1 MKKVI
6 FVAVIFLIS
15 GSAFAQTGVKP
26 NVIKV
31 NPLGALF
38 GSGTIAYERAFGH
51 KSSIVIGP
59 SFGIFTYDHFRYTT
73 YGLSAEYR
81 YYFTG
86 IAPRG
91 TYAAVGGNADF
102 GTTKFIDYEGSFNTK
117 TNVSGFRGKIIA
129 GHQWIWK
136 SGFSLELNAGGQYIL
151 YNFRDKEGFFGTGQ
165 ALSTWLPSLGL
176 AIGYDF

>member
-6 FVAVIFLIS
+6 FVAAIFLMAAS
-15 GSAFAQTGVKP
+15 VFAQTNVKP

-51 KSSIVIGP
+51 KNSISVGP
-59 SFGIFTYDHFRYTT
+59 SFGIFTYDRLRYTT
-73 YGLSAEYR
+73 YGVSAEYR

-91 TYAAVGGNADF
+91 TYAALGGNADF
-102 GTTKFIDYEGSFNTK
+102 GNTIFLDYQSRVNTK
-117 TNVSGFRGKIIA
+117 TNVSGFRGKLIA

-136 SGFSLELNAGGQYIL
+136 SRLSLDVNAGAQYIR
-151 YNFRDKEGFFGTGQ
+151 YNFRDKEGFFGDGE
-165 ALSTWLPSLGL
+165 ALSTILPSIGL
-176 AIGYDF
+176 AIGYNF

>member
-6 FVAVIFLIS
+6 LVATIFLMADA
-15 GSAFAQTGVKP
+15 GFAQADIKP

-38 GSGTIAYERAFGH
+38 GSGTVSYERAFHH
-51 KSSIVIGP
+51 KNSISIGP

-86 IAPRG
+86 FAPRG

-117 TNVSGFRGKIIA
+117 TNVSGFRGKLVA

-136 SGFSLELNAGGQYIL
+136 SRFSLDVNAGAQYIR
-151 YNFRDKEGFFGTGQ
+151 YNFRDKEGFFGDGE
-165 ALSTWLPSLGL
+165 ALATIFPSIGL
-176 AIGYDF
+176 AIGYNF

>member
-6 FVAVIFLIS
+6 FIATFFLIS
-15 GSAFAQTGVKP
+15 VSAFAQTNVKP

-38 GSGTIAYERAFGH
+38 GSGTVAYERAFSH

-73 YGLSAEYR
+73 YGVSVEYR

-86 IAPRG
+86 AAPRG

-102 GTTKFIDYEGSFNTK
+102 GTTKFLDYQGSFNTK
-117 TNVSGFRGKIIA
+117 TNVSGFRGKMII

-136 SGFSLELNAGGQYIL
+136 SRFTVDLNAGGQYIL

-165 ALSTWLPSLGL
+165 ALSTLLPSIGL
-176 AIGYDF
+176 AFGYNF